1 LTLRVDC
8 VIAWREENAMLDRV
22 DIPDTKPALELIDGQ
37 LVQKMSGKRRHQ
49 ALEFRWT
56 VALRNWAGDR
66 GQAVM
71 EWRHEFRAPGARF
84 ASLVPDVA
92 YLSRE
97 ALDELGEAA
106 AEMPPCAPEIAV
118 EILSAGENERRLAWK
133 IAAYL
138 AAGTRA
144 VFVVDPPRR
153 TVIVHAPDGVTRFG
167 PGEVVAHPSVP
178 DFAYPIDDMF
188 AGLYL
193 GE

>member
-1 LTLRVDC
+1 LTLRVGC

-37 LVQKMSGKRRHQ
+37 LVQKMSPKRRHQ
-49 ALEFRWT
+49 ELEVRWML
-56 VALRNWAGDR
+56 ALRAWGGGEAYH
-66 GQAVM
+66 
-71 EWRHEFRAPGARF
+71 EWRHEFKAPGYRL

-92 YLSRE
+92 YLSRA

-106 AEMPPCAPEIAV
+106 AELPPRAPEIAV

-133 IAAYL
+133 IAAYH
-138 AAGTRA
+138 AAGTRV

-153 TVIVHAPDGVTRFG
+153 TVIAHAADGVTRFG
-167 PGEVVAHPSVP
+167 PGEIVVHPSMP
-178 DFAYPIDDMF
+178 DFAYPIDPMF
-188 AGLYL
+188 EGLYL